1 MPDNVM
7 RVFRRQGLPAIA
19 SVLLALLAACNPISE
34 RGESGANEPPTVDA
48 GADQSVVEA
57 ASISLSGTASDAD
70 GSIATIAWAQ
80 SAGPAVMLSSTNALQ
95 AGFVAPSISETV
107 VMIFRLTVSDD
118 LGASTSDTVTI
129 LVDPDPAL
137 NEAPIADAGPAQSVG
152 DGITVTL
159 DGSASSDADGSV
171 VAFSWIQIANDA
183 PAVSLLDATAA
194 VTTFTAP
201 DVLVPTDLVFELVVT
216 DNEGAL
222 STVNTV
228 VVTVIEASGIVEL
241 SGQVTFDNVPHAGN
255 GGLDYNNIQQRPARA
270 ILVEAVDSSNQAI
283 LATTSTNET
292 GYFSLSVPAAI
303 SVFVRARAQMRD
315 TGAQPAWD
323 FSVVDNDGLL
333 DFSASKSLYVLDSSV
348 FNSGVSGVIVDLHAE
363 SGWDPTLRFY
373 SNERSAAPFAI
384 LDVVY
389 DAWQLAL
396 GADPALTLQA
406 LVINWSPR
414 NSLAS
419 NSIGGSFFAN
429 GQMFVLGAEEQDTD
443 EYDRHV
449 VAHEFGHFFEDAVSR
464 TDSVG
469 GPHSL
474 ADQLDGRVALS
485 EGWGNAYSAM
495 VTGDDNYQDSCCL
508 GQASAAVDFSLEDN
522 CEQQGESVGWYSE
535 CSVGSLIYD
544 FFDPPPGEVEDTINV
559 GFLPIYQ
566 VLAGSLKAS
575 PALTTVFS
583 FVQGLKDVSPA
594 NSTAVDTL
602 LQAQNIQT
610 AGQDEYG
617 SAEIDDGGNAD
628 ALPLYRDGLTVGGA
642 AINVCS
648 NNTSGDFN
656 KLGNRVYVRLTIDG
670 TADYRIHATTTES
683 VTGSSPDPDFNLYLS
698 GYLAESVSAPAVDE
712 TLLIALDA
720 GEYVLEVWDD
730 NNISASQIGS
740 LDPGRYCADLSVT
753 VN

>member
-1 MPDNVM
+1 MK
-7 RVFRRQGLPAIA
+7 FISRQGSLALY
-19 SVLLALLAACNPISE
+19 SLLLALLSACNPIDQASDP
-34 RGESGANEPPTVDA
+34 GANELPVVDA
-48 GADQSVVEA
+48 GADQSAVESA
-57 ASISLSGTASDAD
+57 LTSLSATASDSD
-70 GSIATIAWAQ
+70 GTITAISWTQ
-80 SAGPAVMLSSTNALQ
+80 SSGPAVTLDTPNSLSTT
-95 AGFVAPSISETV
+95 FVAPSISAPV

-118 LGASTSDTVTI
+118 LGASASDTVTV

-137 NEAPIADAGPAQSVG
+137 NTDPIADAGSPQTVAEST
-152 DGITVTL
+152 TVTL
-159 DGSASSDADGSV
+159 NGSLSSDADGSIS
-171 VAFSWIQIANDA
+171 AYSWTQLATGS
-183 PAVSLLDATAA
+183 PAVNLTDPTA
-194 VTTFTAP
+194 VMTTFTAP
-201 DVLVPTDLVFELVVT
+201 DVMVPTDLVFELTVT
-216 DNEGAL
+216 DNEGAI
-222 STVNTV
+222 STVDTV
-228 VVTVIEASGIVEL
+228 TVTVIEATGVVGV
-241 SGQVTFDNVPHAGN
+241 SGQVTFDRVPHATN
-255 GGLDYNNIQQRPARA
+255 GSLDYDNIQQLPARMV
-270 ILVEAVDSSNQAI
+270 LVEVVDSNNQAI
-283 LATTSTNET
+283 LASTATDDT
-292 GYFSLSVPAAI
+292 GRYSLTVPSAVN
-303 SVFVRARAQMRD
+303 VFVRVRGQMRD
-315 TGAQPAWD
+315 SGAQPAWD

-363 SGWDPTLRFY
+363 SGWDTTLRFY
-373 SNERSAAPFAI
+373 LNERAAAPFAI

-396 GADPALTLQA
+396 IADPAIKLQA
-406 LVINWSPR
+406 LTINWSPK

-419 NSIGGSFFAN
+419 NSIRGTFFAN
-429 GQMFVLGAEEQDTD
+429 GEMFVLGAAEQDTD

-449 VAHEFGHFFEDAVSR
+449 IAHEFGHFFEDAVSR

-474 ADQLDGRVALS
+474 ADKLDGRVALS

-495 VTGDDNYQDSCCL
+495 VTDDENYQDSCCL
-508 GQASAAVDFSLEDN
+508 GQASAAVNFSLEDN
-522 CEQQGESVGWYSE
+522 CQQQGESVGWYSE
-535 CSVGSLIYD
+535 CSAGSLIYD
-544 FFDPPPGEVEDTINV
+544 FFDPPPGEADDTV
-559 GFLPIYQ
+559 SLGFQPIYE
-566 VLAGSLKAS
+566 VFAGNLKTS

-583 FVQGLKDVSPA
+583 FVQGLKTTSPA
-594 NSTAVDTL
+594 NGTGIDTL
-602 LQAQNIQT
+602 LQNQNIQT

-648 NNTSGDFN
+648 NDTSGDFN

-712 TLLIALDA
+712 TLLISLDA

-740 LDPGRYCADLSVT
+740 LDPGRYCVDLSVT